1 MNNKIIIGILIVI
14 AVIAAMFLTDKDQ
27 KADVASC
34 GDVKIADM
42 NWDSASLMANIDKVI
57 LTEGYGCNATL
68 VPGDTMPTFT
78 SMDTKGEPDLAPELW
93 INSIRDPLEKA
104 FSEKR
109 LHSVNGA
116 PITGLGEGWWVPQ
129 YFLDANP
136 DIKTVQDVIKRPD
149 LFPDKEDASKGAF
162 VTCPSGWAC
171 QLVNANLFKAFEME
185 SKGWKLVNPGSGAG
199 LDGSIAKAFERN
211 ENWFGYYWSPTSTV
225 GKYPMVKLDFGVP
238 YAGDEHW
245 NSCMGKDDCKDPK
258 PTSWT
263 VSEVHSVTSDS
274 FKNSSNEE
282 VAKYLQDRIYPGSV
296 MNEMLVYMTD
306 NQATGA
312 DAAIEFLRKKSDLWT
327 KWVSA
332 DAAEKIK
339 AAVK

>member
-1 MNNKIIIGILIVI
+1 MKSIKILSISILSLIGLSGC
-14 AVIAAMFLTDKDQ
+14 FSSDDDKQ
-27 KADVASC
+27 VTSC

-68 VPGDTMPTFT
+68 IPGDTMPTFT

-162 VTCPSGWAC
+162 VTCPAGWAC

-274 FKNSSNEE
+274 FKNTSNEG

>member
-1 MNNKIIIGILIVI
+1 
-14 AVIAAMFLTDKDQ
+14 
-27 KADVASC
+27 
-34 GDVKIADM
+34 
-42 NWDSASLMANIDKVI
+42 
-57 LTEGYGCNATL
+57 
-68 VPGDTMPTFT
+68 
-78 SMDTKGEPDLAPELW
+78 MDTKGEPDLAPELW

-136 DIKTVQDVIKRPD
+136 DIKTIQDVIKRPD

-162 VTCPSGWAC
+162 VTCPAGWAC

-199 LDGSIAKAFERN
+199 LDGSIAKAFERK

-274 FKNSSNEE
+274 FKNTSNEE